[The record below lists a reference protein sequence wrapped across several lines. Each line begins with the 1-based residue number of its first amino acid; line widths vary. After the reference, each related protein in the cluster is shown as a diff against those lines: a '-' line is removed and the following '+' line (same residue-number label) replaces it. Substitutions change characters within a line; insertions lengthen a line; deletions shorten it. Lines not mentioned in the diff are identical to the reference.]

1 MSENQPG
8 HPDPGSL
15 PYRPCVGIMLLNSSG
30 MVWVGRRIPKWK
42 KDAASRMWQM
52 PQGGIDEGE
61 QPGDAAFRELKE
73 ETGITKAS
81 LLAET
86 EDWLTYDLPPEALG
100 IALKGKYRGQRQ
112 KWLAMRFEGDDNEI
126 DIASGKDGK
135 PEFDAWKWA
144 AISELPELIIPFKRK
159 GDLQVADAFRH
170 LAG

>member
-1 MSENQPG
+1 MPEYYNTVVLPRDR
-8 HPDPGSL
+8 DPPAHAKQL
-15 PYRPCVGIMLLNSSG
+15 PPHFNGE
-30 MVWVGRRIPKWK
+30 VGREE
-42 KDAASRMWQM
+42 D
-52 PQGGIDEGE
+52 DENRQGE

-159 GDLQVADAFRH
+159 VYLQVADAFRH